1 MKVFNSIENLIG
13 NTPLI
18 RLNKIEKA
26 FNLKCTLLAKLE
38 SFNPAGSSKDRVAKF
53 LIDSAERDGILTK
66 GATII
71 EPTSGNTGIG
81 IALICASRGYNAI
94 IVMPN
99 TMSEERI
106 KLIKAYGAQVVLT
119 DGALGMQGAIN
130 KAQEIKASTKNSIL
144 ASQFTNPN
152 NPLCHYE
159 STGKEIFEDT
169 DGQVDVFV
177 AGIGT
182 GGTISGV
189 GKFLKEKKPSV
200 KVYGIEPANSPI
212 ITKGYSGSH
221 GIQGIGA
228 GFIPSILDLSVI
240 DKVFIVNEEDS
251 YKTGNLLAKTEGVL
265 VGISSGAALYSA
277 IELAKLKE
285 NENKV
290 IVVLLPDGGEKY
302 LSVENYL

>member
-13 NTPLI
+13 NTPLV

-26 FNLKCTLLAKLE
+26 FGLKCTLLAKLE
-38 SFNPAGSSKDRVAKF
+38 SFNPAGSSKDRVAKY
-53 LIDSAERDGILTK
+53 LIDSAERDGLLTK

-81 IALICASRGYNAI
+81 IALISATRGYNAV

-106 KLIKAYGAQVVLT
+106 KLIKAYGAKVVLT
-119 DGALGMQGAIN
+119 DGTLGMKGAID
-130 KAQEIKASTKNSIL
+130 KAQEIKNNTPNSIL

-152 NPLCHYE
+152 NPLSHYE
-159 STGKEIFEDT
+159 STGKEIYEDT
-169 DGQVDVFV
+169 DGQIDVFV

-189 GKFLKEKKPSV
+189 GKFLKEKKPNV
-200 KVYGIEPANSPI
+200 KIYGVEPTNSPI
-212 ITKGYSGSH
+212 ITKGSAGTH

-228 GFIPSILDLSVI
+228 GFIPNILDLSVI
-240 DKVFIVNEEDS
+240 DKVFAVSEEDS
-251 YKTGNLLAKTEGVL
+251 YKTGNLLAKSEGVL
-265 VGISSGAALYSA
+265 VGISSGAALYTA
-277 IELAKLKE
+277 IEVAKLKE

-290 IVVLLPDGGEKY
+290 IVALLPDGGEKY